1 MKSKKLISIILAVL
15 ILFSSFTMLP
25 FSVVAKTVNTET
37 ASATSNEAIVYKENG
52 VYTNVAYF
60 NNDDYVKVN
69 GLKDLYY
76 KLYLDCELVV
86 GATVHFSIYYRSVG
100 IRTEKTTVIEK
111 TPYCTKTT
119 YVPIDLTEYGG
130 KTDVKAWVVL
140 ANGQK
145 ILENETV
152 KLNIEYIIASGKC
165 GDNLNWTLNR
175 NGELEI
181 TGTGKMYDFS
191 YYASS
196 GEKNYV
202 PWHNYID
209 QIKSLKIGEGVT
221 YVGTDSFYQFN
232 NLNSIYISSSVIDI
246 DRSAFRLCKNLNEI
260 NVNSGNKYYS
270 SFNGDL
276 YNKDKTRLYLY
287 AIGKSDRSFTVPDSV
302 NVINYYAFNGC
313 ENLCVVIIPDT
324 VTEIL
329 PYAFNDCDKLL
340 KITLSNNLT
349 QIGVG
354 VFSNCD
360 KLTNITIPNE
370 VNKICF
376 SAFQDCKNLK
386 TISIPNSVTNIES
399 RAFNLCN
406 NLTDIDYY
414 GSEYQF
420 YSIKIGDDNEPLT
433 SANIHYIGE
442 TSTANTSTTVS
453 TKKTFLVSTLLSKA
467 SSSNITKNI
476 NEGDSYQ
483 AIITPYSGY
492 ELSNVSVKMGNIDVT
507 PSFSKSS
514 CIINIPKVTG
524 DISIIAVAVMKP
536 EESSTVE
543 SSTEEI
549 STTNPTVATT
559 KTTVSTTNP
568 TVTVT
573 KTTVPTTIK
582 PTVTAPKPTPKKSQT
597 ITAKSFTKT
606 YGAKTFKV
614 GAKAKTKLK
623 YKSSNNKVAT
633 VSSSGKVTIK
643 GIGKVTIT
651 ITAKGNS
658 AYKPATKKINITINP
673 KPVTKITVKT
683 DSKKSAQIS
692 WSKPAKVSG
701 CQISFS
707 YKKNF
712 KEGERI
718 DQVLY
723 KNKILYKGIKRNA
736 YFRIR
741 AFTKYKNVK
750 YYSSWT
756 VKTIKFK

>member
-1 MKSKKLISIILAVL
+1 MKILKNLISTMIVVS
-15 ILFSSFTMLP
+15 ILFSSFTMLS
-25 FSVVAKTVNTET
+25 FSTVAKTVNTET

-119 YVPIDLTEYGG
+119 YVPIDLTGYGG
-130 KTDVKAWVVL
+130 KTDVKAWVIL

-181 TGTGKMYDFS
+181 TGTGKMYNFS

-246 DRSAFRLCKNLNEI
+246 DSSAFRLCKNLNEI

-276 YNKDKTRLYLY
+276 YNKDKTSLYLY

-302 NVINYYAFNGC
+302 NIINYYAFNGC

-324 VTEIL
+324 VTQIL

-442 TSTANTSTTVS
+442 TSTANTSTTVPK
-453 TKKTFLVSTLLSKA
+453 KKTFLVSTLLSKA

-492 ELSNVSVKMGNIDVT
+492 KLSNVSVKMGNIDVT

-524 DISIIAVAVMKP
+524 DISIIAIAKKIQEP
-536 EESSTVE
+536 TSSTYPV
-543 SSTEEI
+543 I
-549 STTNPTVATT
+549 TTTT
-559 KTTVSTTNP
+559 KPTT
-568 TVTVT
+568 
-573 KTTVPTTIK
+573 TTVPTYTK
-582 PTVTAPKPTPKKSQT
+582 PKPTPKKSQT
-597 ITAKSFTKT
+597 ISAKSFTKY
-606 YGAKTFKV
+606 YGDKSFSL
-614 GAKAKTKLK
+614 GAKAKTKLT
-623 YKSSNNKVAT
+623 YKSSNNSVAT
-633 VSSSGKVTIK
+633 VSSNGKVTIK
-643 GIGKVTIT
+643 RIGKATIT
-651 ITAKGNS
+651 ISAVSNS
-658 AYKPATKKINITINP
+658 KYKSATKKITVNVKLKPVNIKSIKVKKLSRNSLKVYWSKVSNINGYQINITTSNINNGR
-673 KPVTKITVKT
+673 KQNKTNVVLNRARKGLKIKFSVRTYKKIG
-683 DSKKSAQIS
+683 KKS
-692 WSKPAKVSG
+692 
-701 CQISFS
+701 F
-707 YKKNF
+707 
-712 KEGERI
+712 
-718 DQVLY
+718 
-723 KNKILYKGIKRNA
+723 
-736 YFRIR
+736 
-741 AFTKYKNVK
+741 
-750 YYSSWT
+750 YSDWT
-756 VKTIKFK
+756 VRNIVFK

>member
-15 ILFSSFTMLP
+15 ILFSSFTMLS
-25 FSVVAKTVNTET
+25 FSTVAKTVNTET

-232 NLNSIYISSSVIDI
+232 NLNNIYISSSVIDI
-246 DRSAFRLCKNLNEI
+246 NREAFRLCKNLNEI

-276 YNKDKTRLYLY
+276 YNKDKTMLYLY
-287 AIGKSDRSFTVPDSV
+287 AIGKNNRSFTVPDSV
-302 NVINYYAFNGC
+302 NIINYYAFNGC

-324 VTEIL
+324 VTQIL

-442 TSTANTSTTVS
+442 TSTANTSTTVPK
-453 TKKTFLVSTLLSKA
+453 KKTFLVSTMLSKA

-483 AIITPYSGY
+483 TIITPYSGY

-536 EESSTVE
+536 EESST
-543 SSTEEI
+543 EEI
-549 STTNPTVATT
+549 S
-559 KTTVSTTNP
+559 
-568 TVTVT
+568 
-573 KTTVPTTIK
+573 TTIK
-582 PTVTAPKPTPKKSQT
+582 PTVTTPKPTPKKSQT
-597 ITAKSFTKT
+597 ISAKSFTKT
-606 YGAKTFKV
+606 YGGKSFKI
-614 GAKAKTKLK
+614 GAKAKTKLS
-623 YKSSNNKVAT
+623 YKSGDNKVAT

-658 AYKPATKKINITINP
+658 AYKPATKKITITINP

-756 VKTIKFK
+756 VKAIKFK